1 MIAYIVCV
9 GVMMIL
15 MVYIGT
21 VISHKEIAD
30 FDGGVFFGVV
40 FSVLFVIEVSLL
52 STYLKKPTPTA
63 MDVYQGKTTLEYK
76 IIDGVKTDSMVI
88 FKNE

>member
-9 GVMMIL
+9 GVMMVL

-30 FDGGVFFGVV
+30 FDGGVFFGIV
-40 FSVLFVIEVSLL
+40 FSVLFVIEVSLVSSL
-52 STYLKKPTPTA
+52 IKNPTPTA

-76 IIDGVKTDSMVI
+76 MVDGEITDSVVV
-88 FKNE
+88 FKKQ

>member
-30 FDGGVFFGVV
+30 FDGGVFFGIV
-40 FSVLFVIEVSLL
+40 FSVLFVIEVSLV
-52 STYLKKPTPTA
+52 SNVIKKPTPTA

-76 IIDGVKTDSMVI
+76 MVDGEITDSVVV
-88 FKNE
+88 FKKQ

>member
-1 MIAYIVCV
+1 MIGYIVCV

-15 MVYIGT
+15 MVSIGT
-21 VISHKEIAD
+21 IVSHKEIVG
-30 FDGGVFFGVV
+30 FDGGVFFGIV

-52 STYLKKPTPTA
+52 SSLIKKPTPTA

-76 IIDGVKTDSMVI
+76 MVDGEKTDSAVV
-88 FKNE
+88 FKKQ